1 MIKGRIAILTQPISR
16 PILERLYDGRRCLTK
31 IEIYKRKEY

>member
-1 MIKGRIAILTQPISR
+1 MKGRIAVLTQPISR
-16 PILERLYDGRRCLTK
+16 PILARLYNGRRRLTK